1 MLVVGVLTTMN
12 EITASLM
19 SQLFGEPI
27 ASLEDTD
34 SRFLR
39 DETSHAVPPDG
50 IAIAARLI

>member
-1 MLVVGVLTTMN
+1 MLVVGVLMTMH

-27 ASLEDTD
+27 ASFEDTD

-39 DETSHAVPPDG
+39 DKTAHAAPLDG
-50 IAIAARLI
+50 IAIAACFI